1 MTKLDVTAPPP
12 IDTDRRLD
20 TPPPGKRPSGWRVA
34 LSRLDIKYSP
44 YAYIAPFFVVFGI
57 FGFYPIVYTVWLA
70 LTDRSPLRA
79 ESSFVGLENFTTL
92 LSDDRFWGSVVNTLA
107 IFVIATVPQLL
118 LALVL
123 ANWLNRRLWGM
134 GFFRMSIAVPI
145 VTSTAVVA
153 LIFGMFFARDY
164 GLFNYLLET
173 VGLDRVDWRASRY
186 HAWLAIASMV
196 DWRWTGYNALIY
208 LAAMQAIPKDM
219 YESAELDGASRARQF
234 WQITVPLLKPTIIF
248 TVIIST
254 IGGLQL
260 FVEPLMFT
268 SGSGAIRG
276 GSTGQFQ
283 TMNMYLVQ
291 TLRDF
296 HEWGRAGAIALLLIL
311 LTVIVSAIN
320 FLLIRRIS
328 SDK

>member
-1 MTKLDVTAPPP
+1 MTKLDGSAPPGVDAVP
-12 IDTDRRLD
+12 RPPRRPAEHRRQRWRILRGRLD
-20 TPPPGKRPSGWRVA
+20 
-34 LSRLDIKYSP
+34 LKYSP
-44 YAYIAPFFVVFGI
+44 YVYIAPFFVVFGI
-57 FGFYPIVYTVWLA
+57 FGLYPMVYTLWLS

-79 ESSFVGLENFTTL
+79 ESSFIGLENFTTL
-92 LSDDRFWGSVVNTLA
+92 MGDVRFLTSVVNTLGM
-107 IFVIATVPQLL
+107 FVIATVPQLL
-118 LALVL
+118 LALIL
-123 ANWLNRRLWGM
+123 ANWMNRRMRAM

-164 GLFNYLLET
+164 GLVNYVLEAAG
-173 VGLDRVDWRASRY
+173 VDRIDWRASRY
-186 HAWLAIASMV
+186 HSWVAIASMV

-219 YESAELDGASRARQF
+219 YESAELDGASRVRQF
-234 WQITVPLLKPTIIF
+234 WSITVPLLKPTIIF

-268 SGSGAIRG
+268 SGSGALRG
-276 GSTGQFQ
+276 GSLGQFQ

-291 TLRDF
+291 TLREF

-311 LTVIVSAIN
+311 LTVIVSGIN
-320 FLLIRRIS
+320 YLLIRRIS